1 MSIIKSVNDLPEV
14 SFIGDINLEELRA
27 QMISDY
33 CTKYKELTGKPTVL
47 PADDKNRILLG
58 VCAMQI
64 YQAFMYIEQT
74 GKMNLIKYAAGSN
87 LDNLGALRGVVRNEN
102 SKSKVTM
109 RFERRDN
116 FANELTI
123 PRLTRVT
130 TEDYEVF
137 WVTPNIDVTMPAG
150 QSYIDIDCTCTEDG
164 SFSNGFEYG
173 EIDRMVDN
181 VAFVYQV
188 YNINASSGGSD
199 YESDDD
205 LRLRILNAP
214 SGYSSAGT
222 ADSYKYNIKQLD
234 SQIVDV
240 YVTNGENDG
249 EVTAYIMV
257 KSGVPSQDQVD
268 AYQDLIDSS
277 TFKPLTDKVT
287 VEPAPY
293 HPFGVDIIFYIA
305 RKDASKVTTIRMDVE
320 KAVNEFINELECALG
335 IPINPS
341 SLIQKVMN
349 AGACRVII
357 NAPTY
362 TAVPPSEFARK
373 TYRVVT
379 YGGLA

>member
-1 MSIIKSVNDLPEV
+1 MGTIKSANDLPEV
-14 SFIGDINLEELRA
+14 NFIGNVSLEDLRA

-33 CTKYKELTGKPTVL
+33 CTKFKELTGKPTTL

-64 YQAFMYIEQT
+64 FQAFMYIEQT
-74 GKMNLIKYAAGSN
+74 GKSNLIKYATGNN
-87 LDNLGALRGVVRNEN
+87 LDNLGALRGVIRNEN

-173 EIDRMVDN
+173 EIDRM
-181 VAFVYQV
+181 
-188 YNINASSGGSD
+188 
-199 YESDDD
+199 
-205 LRLRILNAP
+205 
-214 SGYSSAGT
+214 GT